1 MCLVVQVCGVAAAE
15 RAWKVFS
22 FIHDRRRNR
31 LTKDRAEKLVWL
43 HYNLRIIDRVHN
55 QEWEEVM
62 HAIPDDDA
70 AWGCCLGAEVTE

>member
-1 MCLVVQVCGVAAAE
+1 MGAAE

-43 HYNLRIIDRVHN
+43 HYNLRIIGKVHN
-55 QEWEEVM
+55 QDWEEVM
-62 HAIPDDDA
+62 HAIPDEDADDA
-70 AWGCCLGAEVTE
+70 ELDSAESDASDDAE